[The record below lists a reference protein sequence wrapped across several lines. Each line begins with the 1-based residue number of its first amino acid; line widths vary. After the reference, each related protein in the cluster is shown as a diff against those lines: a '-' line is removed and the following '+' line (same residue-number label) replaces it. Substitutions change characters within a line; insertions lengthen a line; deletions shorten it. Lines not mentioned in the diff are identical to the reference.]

1 MASRREYI
9 PPTDQPAQSQ
19 TTAALPPAD
28 PDADGRIPIL
38 WIEHTPNGVG
48 FSASD
53 EFYAAFPEFPNPP
66 VPGTVGAVGFDLIA
80 HLNRQIA
87 FSETAFGPG
96 DRTLGVCDH
105 LRKEIVE
112 VEDAHAAGEPTLPEW
127 VDIVI
132 LGLDGAWRSGATA
145 EEIVAAIAAKQA
157 KNEGRTWPDW
167 RTANPDAAIEHDRT
181 ADAPPAGEGGQ
192 TSAEAPA
199 AD

>member
-1 MASRREYI
+1 MASRREYT
-9 PPTDQPAQSQ
+9 PPTEQPAPAQD
-19 TTAALPPAD
+19 APPQ
-28 PDADGRIPIL
+28 
-38 WIEHTPNGVG
+38 
-48 FSASD
+48 
-53 EFYAAFPEFPNPP
+53 
-66 VPGTVGAVGFDLIA
+66 AVGFDLIA